1 MAVAKISKVDN
12 KDKKWNEN
20 SSYYPLQVELE
31 DGNAVW
37 LMFTHNQLRVAYDR
51 AQRNPEDIPA
61 AEENEQEEKSLLGKL
76 FGWVV
81 D

>member
-12 KDKKWNEN
+12 KDNKWNEN
-20 SSYYPLQVELE
+20 SSYYPIQVELE

-51 AQRNPEDIPA
+51 AKRNPEDIPA
-61 AEENEQEEKSLLGKL
+61 DEQEEKSLLGKL

>member
-1 MAVAKISKVDN
+1 MPVAKISKVDN

-20 SSYYPLQVELE
+20 SSYYPIQVELE
-31 DGNAVW
+31 DGNTVW

-51 AQRNPEDIPA
+51 AQRNPEDIPS
-61 AEENEQEEKSLLGKL
+61 AETQEESLIGKL
-76 FGWVV
+76 FGWLT

>member
-1 MAVAKISKVDN
+1 MTVAKISKVAN
-12 KDKKWNEN
+12 KGKKWNEN
-20 SSYYPLQVELE
+20 ASYYPIQVELE
-31 DGNAVW
+31 DGNTVW

-61 AEENEQEEKSLLGKL
+61 TESQEESLIGKL
-76 FGWVV
+76 FGWLT

>member
-1 MAVAKISKVDN
+1 MIMAVAKISKVDN

-20 SSYYPLQVELE
+20 SAYYPIQVELE
-31 DGNAVW
+31 DGNTVW

-51 AQRNPEDIPA
+51 AKRNPEDIPA
-61 AEENEQEEKSLLGKL
+61 DAQEEQSLLGKL
-76 FGWVV
+76 FGWVI

>member
-1 MAVAKISKVDN
+1 MAVAKISKVAN

-20 SSYYPLQVELE
+20 SSYYPIQVELE

-51 AQRNPEDIPA
+51 AKRNPEDIPA
-61 AEENEQEEKSLLGKL
+61 DEQEESLIGKL
-76 FGWVV
+76 FGWFT

>member
-1 MAVAKISKVDN
+1 MAIAKISKVDN

-20 SSYYPLQVELE
+20 SAYYPIQVELE

-51 AQRNPEDIPA
+51 AKRNPEDIPA
-61 AEENEQEEKSLLGKL
+61 DEQEEQSLLGKL

>member
-1 MAVAKISKVDN
+1 MAVAKISKVAN
-12 KDKKWNEN
+12 KGKKWNEN
-20 SSYYPLQVELE
+20 SSYYPIQVELE

-51 AQRNPEDIPA
+51 AKRNPEDIPA
-61 AEENEQEEKSLLGKL
+61 DEQEEKSLLGKL

>member
-1 MAVAKISKVDN
+1 MIMAVAKISKVAN

-20 SSYYPLQVELE
+20 SSYYPIQVELE
-31 DGNAVW
+31 DGNTVW

-51 AQRNPEDIPA
+51 AQRNPEDIPSSEA
-61 AEENEQEEKSLLGKL
+61 QEESLIGKL
-76 FGWVV
+76 FGWFT

>member
-1 MAVAKISKVDN
+1 MAVAKISKVAN
-12 KDKKWNEN
+12 KGKKWNEN
-20 SSYYPLQVELE
+20 SSYYPIQVELE
-31 DGNAVW
+31 DGNTVW

-61 AEENEQEEKSLLGKL
+61 VESAEESVLGKL
-76 FGWVV
+76 FGWLT

>member
-1 MAVAKISKVDN
+1 MAVAKISKVAN

-20 SSYYPLQVELE
+20 SSYYPIQVELE
-31 DGNAVW
+31 DGNTVW

-51 AQRNPEDIPA
+51 AKRNPEDIPA
-61 AEENEQEEKSLLGKL
+61 DEQEEKSLLGKL

>member
-1 MAVAKISKVDN
+1 MAVAKIGKVDN

-20 SSYYPLQVELE
+20 SSYYPIQVELE

-61 AEENEQEEKSLLGKL
+61 DEREERSLLGKL

>member
-1 MAVAKISKVDN
+1 MAVAKISKVAN

-20 SSYYPLQVELE
+20 SSYYPIQVELE
-31 DGNAVW
+31 DGNTVW

-51 AQRNPEDIPA
+51 AKRNPEDIPTD
-61 AEENEQEEKSLLGKL
+61 EQEEKSLLGKL